1 MKLKLLFILSIII
14 GLNGIVQTSSAQISA
29 ESFKF
34 TQLTN
39 SSTQGVFA
47 KGATIYI
54 GTTSGLLISTDSGT
68 TFTTKTITNGLGSNN
83 VKNVFVDGSTI
94 YAATDGG
101 LSVSTNGG
109 NNFVNYAPASF
120 AYGNNMNDVFA
131 DGDTIYALA
140 SNRLWIS
147 NDAGATFIEKS
158 ESDGIGESI
167 FREIVANGSDVYVAT
182 DGGLSISSDGGNTF
196 INKTN
201 TDGLANVGANGVSFS
216 NGVLY
221 AASEGF
227 DPVGGLSISTDKGN
241 TFTVV
246 QQSDGLA
253 ANSVNTVYSEGV
265 NVFVGV
271 SSSVI
276 SVSNDSGATFTRYD
290 YDDGI
295 LGVVNQIFF
304 DSGKIYVST
313 NVGVFFG
320 EEAFPEIDVKGNNV
334 SIVNGDTTPSAT
346 DNTDFGVSVN
356 TVTKFFTI
364 DNSEGFA
371 DLSLTT
377 PYPNYVTISG
387 STDFTISTQPNAN
400 SVTKG
405 SSKTFQ
411 VTYTPNLSGNQT
423 AIISIANNDS
433 DENPYTFTISG
444 NKGVFSNYTTTFE
457 PQTLNPNGLTS
468 IGIFSNANFA
478 DLDNDGDLDLLS
490 GGRGTSFYY
499 FENTGSNLA
508 PIYAAVQNNPF
519 GLTNLTGGSDD
530 SFPTFVDLD
539 NDGDIDIFSGDGR
552 GNFFYFENTGT
563 SSAPQYGT
571 PVESPFG
578 IVDIS
583 ASTSYPTF
591 GDIDND
597 GDLDLLAGSTRN
609 SGGSPNF
616 YYYENS
622 GTATSPQFS
631 TGQTSPFGLNISVP
645 LVRPNFG
652 DLDAD
657 GDLDLIAGVQGG
669 EFLYFE
675 NIGTAQ
681 NPRYAV
687 SISNPFGFSG
697 MNGFSTPAFID
708 YDFDGDLDIMTG
720 GSGGNFR
727 YYQNGPS
734 PSYTQ
739 IPDINFEKRLI
750 ALGYDSEGIEDGRA
764 LTSDLEVV
772 TQFAGTGL
780 GILDFTGLEA
790 FRDLEVLNIY
800 NNLITSIDLSN
811 NLKLKELYISNQTVT
826 EGQVLTSLDVS
837 NNVLLEKLEATNNQ
851 LTVLDISNNP
861 LLTVVDVS
869 ENELT
874 SLDVSNQPNLLELD
888 FATNQLTSI
897 DVTNNTALTK
907 LQGNDNDL
915 TGAVDV
921 SQNVAL
927 LNLSIN
933 NNVNLGNMNVVANVN
948 LVRLNLSTTGSTM
961 VDVSSN
967 TALEEFFVASNNFT
981 SLDVSQNVALKQIG
995 VAFNQLTELD
1005 LSANSALT
1013 LIRAENNS
1021 LTSFNIQNGNNANV
1035 IQFDVRNNPALECI
1049 LVDDVN
1055 SVSNLVNKD
1064 VTASFSS
1071 TVCFSASDYTQI
1083 PDINFEK
1090 RLIALGYDSEG
1101 MEDGRALTSDLE
1113 VVTQF
1118 AGTGLGIIDF
1128 TGLEAFRDLEVL
1140 NIYNNLI
1147 TSIDLSNNLKLKE
1160 LYISNQT
1167 VTEGQVLT
1175 SLDISSNVLLE
1186 KLVATNNQLTVLD
1199 VSNNL
1204 LLTVIDVSENELTS
1218 LDVSNQPNL
1227 LELDFATNQLTAI
1240 DVTNNT
1246 ALTKLQGNNNDL
1258 TGAVDV
1264 SQNVALLN
1272 LSINNNAN
1280 LGNMNVAANVNLVR
1294 LNLSTTGSTSVNVS
1308 SNTALEE
1315 FFVASN
1321 NFTSLDVS
1329 QNVALKQIGVAFN
1342 QITDLDL
1349 STNSALTLI
1358 RAENNSLTSFN
1369 IQNGNNANVIQ
1380 FDVRNNPALGCVL
1393 VDDVAF
1399 AQTNFTN
1406 KDIATNYSLDC
1417 SPIGVTLIPDVNFEQ
1432 ALIDQNIDSDGV
1444 INGQVLTVEIENI
1457 QELIIGDLAIVSLKG
1472 IQDFAALQTLD
1483 CRGNEIENLDLSN
1496 NTALISVIARNNKL
1510 VSVDVSNST
1519 NLEELSV
1526 QMNFI
1531 TSLDVSSNIN
1541 LTELNCEV
1549 NEINSLDVLSNTQL
1563 VELNCGANNLT
1574 VLNVSNNTLLKTLT
1588 VDNNDLTTLNVTLNK
1603 DLEILGLGTNTISS
1617 LDISNQPLLKN
1628 LNISNSEFTTIDVSN
1643 NPLLEIV
1650 SVQFNQLTNLDVTN
1664 NVKLKTLRVNNN
1676 NLTGVDI
1683 SQNLELIEFDAKF
1696 NSLINVDIANNTKL
1710 TRLFLNDN
1718 NIERAALKNGA
1729 NNLITTFDIKNN
1741 PDLSCISVDDISF
1754 ANTNWVN
1761 KDASANYNTDCSA
1774 EWSVYTTDTNFNS
1787 AVVAVPGVDDDGDG
1801 KVTYAEAQA
1810 FTGDLNFSGQ
1820 NIAEITGLEA
1830 FTNAGSIDISNNVIS
1845 SITVFLSSS
1854 SVVLVSKSTKQT
1866 KSLARAKNKVR
1877 KLNVSDNLITDI
1889 DISKLTDIT
1898 ELDARN
1904 NRLTSLNLKNANNAI
1919 LDKLDVTGNSNLSC
1933 IEVDNVA
1940 DALAK
1945 ADWKK
1950 DVTATYNVSCK
1961 ALSTEDFL
1969 KENVA
1974 AYPNPASSFVEIL
1987 LSNGLEL
1994 KKVEIFNATGKKL
2007 TTAKDTLLNV
2017 EELSAGIYFIKITT
2031 DKGAINKR
2039 IIKN

>member
-14 GLNGIVQTSSAQISA
+14 GLNGFVQTSSAQVSA

-147 NDAGATFIEKS
+147 NDAGATFIEKT
-158 ESDGIGESI
+158 ETDGIGSTI
-167 FREIVANGSDVYVAT
+167 FREIVANGSDVYIAT

-246 QQSDGLA
+246 QQADGLA

-276 SVSNDSGATFTRYD
+276 SISNDSGATFTRYD

-320 EEAFPEIDVKGNNV
+320 EEAFPEIDIKGNNV
-334 SIVNGDTTPSAT
+334 SIVNGDTTPST
-346 DNTDFGVSVN
+346 IDNTDFGVSVN
-356 TVTKFFTI
+356 AITKSFTI

-400 SVTKG
+400 AVTKG

-457 PQTLNPNGLTS
+457 PQVYNPNGLTS

-478 DLDNDGDLDLLS
+478 DLDNDGDLDLMS

-499 FENTGSNLA
+499 FENTGSDEA
-508 PIYAAVQNNPF
+508 PMYAAVQNNPF
-519 GLTNLTGGSDD
+519 GLTNIPRSSSGSSDSD

-539 NDGDIDIFSGDGR
+539 GDGDMDIVSGETYGS
-552 GNFFYFENTGT
+552 FYYYENTGT
-563 SSAPQYGT
+563 SSAPQYET
-571 PVESPFG
+571 PIENPFG
-578 IVDIS
+578 LTDDIS
-583 ASTSYPTF
+583 FSSYPTF

-597 GDLDLLAGSTRN
+597 GDLDLLSGAARSSAGN
-609 SGGSPNF
+609 PIF
-616 YYYENS
+616 YYFENTGS
-622 GTATSPQFS
+622 STAPQFS
-631 TGQTSPFGLNISVP
+631 APISNPFGLTLSSPYIRIQ
-645 LVRPNFG
+645 LG
-652 DLDAD
+652 DLDSD
-657 GDLDLIAGVQGG
+657 GDLDLMGG
-669 EFLYFE
+669 DQYGKFLYFE
-675 NIGTAQ
+675 NIGTTQ
-681 NPRYAV
+681 NPGYAESV
-687 SISNPFGFSG
+687 SNPFGITNLNSA
-697 MNGFSTPAFID
+697 STPTLID
-708 YDFDGDLDIMTG
+708 YDLDGDLDIMIG

-727 YYQNGPS
+727 YFQNGPT

-764 LTSDLEVV
+764 LTSDLEVL

-811 NLKLKELYISNQTVT
+811 NLKLKELYISNETVT
-826 EGQVLTSLDVS
+826 EGQVLTSLDIS
-837 NNVLLEKLEATNNQ
+837 SNVLLEKLVATNNK
-851 LTVLDISNNP
+851 LTVLDVSNNP

-921 SQNVAL
+921 SENIAL

-933 NNVNLGNMNVVANVN
+933 NNENLGNMNVAVNVD
-948 LVRLNLSTTGSTM
+948 LVRLNLSATGSTS

-967 TALEEFFVASNNFT
+967 TALEEFFVASNNFR

-995 VAFNQLTELD
+995 VAFNQITDLD
-1005 LSANSALT
+1005 LSANSALI

-1049 LVDDVN
+1049 LVDDEN
-1055 SVSNLVNKD
+1055 AVSNLVNKD
-1064 VTASFSS
+1064 ATASFSS
-1071 TVCFSASDYTQI
+1071 TVCFSATDYTQI

-1101 MEDGRALTSDLE
+1101 IEDGRALTSDLE

-1118 AGTGLGIIDF
+1118 AGTGIGILDF

-1167 VTEGQVLT
+1167 VTDGQVLT

-1199 VSNNL
+1199 VSNNPL
-1204 LLTVIDVSENELTS
+1204 LIVVDVSENELTS

-1227 LELDFATNQLTAI
+1227 LELDFATNQLTTI

-1246 ALTKLQGNNNDL
+1246 VLTKLQGNDNDL

-1264 SQNVALLN
+1264 S
-1272 LSINNNAN
+1272 
-1280 LGNMNVAANVNLVR
+1280 
-1294 LNLSTTGSTSVNVS
+1294 
-1308 SNTALEE
+1308 E
-1315 FFVASN
+1315 
-1321 NFTSLDVS
+1321 
-1329 QNVALKQIGVAFN
+1329 
-1342 QITDLDL
+1342 
-1349 STNSALTLI
+1349 
-1358 RAENNSLTSFN
+1358 
-1369 IQNGNNANVIQ
+1369 
-1380 FDVRNNPALGCVL
+1380 
-1393 VDDVAF
+1393 
-1399 AQTNFTN
+1399 
-1406 KDIATNYSLDC
+1406 
-1417 SPIGVTLIPDVNFEQ
+1417 
-1432 ALIDQNIDSDGV
+1432 
-1444 INGQVLTVEIENI
+1444 
-1457 QELIIGDLAIVSLKG
+1457 
-1472 IQDFAALQTLD
+1472 
-1483 CRGNEIENLDLSN
+1483 
-1496 NTALISVIARNNKL
+1496 
-1510 VSVDVSNST
+1510 
-1519 NLEELSV
+1519 
-1526 QMNFI
+1526 
-1531 TSLDVSSNIN
+1531 
-1541 LTELNCEV
+1541 
-1549 NEINSLDVLSNTQL
+1549 
-1563 VELNCGANNLT
+1563 
-1574 VLNVSNNTLLKTLT
+1574 
-1588 VDNNDLTTLNVTLNK
+1588 
-1603 DLEILGLGTNTISS
+1603 
-1617 LDISNQPLLKN
+1617 
-1628 LNISNSEFTTIDVSN
+1628 
-1643 NPLLEIV
+1643 
-1650 SVQFNQLTNLDVTN
+1650 
-1664 NVKLKTLRVNNN
+1664 
-1676 NLTGVDI
+1676 
-1683 SQNLELIEFDAKF
+1683 
-1696 NSLINVDIANNTKL
+1696 
-1710 TRLFLNDN
+1710 
-1718 NIERAALKNGA
+1718 
-1729 NNLITTFDIKNN
+1729 
-1741 PDLSCISVDDISF
+1741 
-1754 ANTNWVN
+1754 
-1761 KDASANYNTDCSA
+1761 
-1774 EWSVYTTDTNFNS
+1774 
-1787 AVVAVPGVDDDGDG
+1787 
-1801 KVTYAEAQA
+1801 
-1810 FTGDLNFSGQ
+1810 
-1820 NIAEITGLEA
+1820 
-1830 FTNAGSIDISNNVIS
+1830 
-1845 SITVFLSSS
+1845 
-1854 SVVLVSKSTKQT
+1854 
-1866 KSLARAKNKVR
+1866 
-1877 KLNVSDNLITDI
+1877 
-1889 DISKLTDIT
+1889 
-1898 ELDARN
+1898 
-1904 NRLTSLNLKNANNAI
+1904 
-1919 LDKLDVTGNSNLSC
+1919 
-1933 IEVDNVA
+1933 
-1940 DALAK
+1940 
-1945 ADWKK
+1945 
-1950 DVTATYNVSCK
+1950 
-1961 ALSTEDFL
+1961 
-1969 KENVA
+1969 
-1974 AYPNPASSFVEIL
+1974 
-1987 LSNGLEL
+1987 
-1994 KKVEIFNATGKKL
+1994 
-2007 TTAKDTLLNV
+2007 
-2017 EELSAGIYFIKITT
+2017 
-2031 DKGAINKR
+2031 
-2039 IIKN
+2039 